1 MAHINEFAV
10 ILENSDLKQTNHKY
24 MTQEQKKFEE
34 VTLYNF
40 TSLRSPQ
47 NREKD
52 DEDMKID
59 FIYCDLLFNKKDKS
73 IIIEEVSKINGSKE
87 INSFDDL
94 YDYEDHFRKIIDF
107 GKTLNEY
114 RYKEINFYKI
124 HKELLKI
131 EYSDENIVNS
141 IKRITWKTLVRITK
155 SGGELKLKEAL
166 INILRTYHIKKNVKL
181 ISDPEYKEDIPF
193 FKRLI
198 DAQVVIPKELFPK
211 EETFF
216 FGEKY
221 NQYQIDK
228 SIVNRVVLNQEISK
242 YSYYLQKLNM
252 SVEFKGQIK
261 TNLDKKIGAKD
272 AIDSKIPTTDIF
284 KTAFYGCLFLNS
296 EIGNFILNYDE
307 FYFKNT
313 KEIKTATITINDNK
327 IEYHKSKTE
336 SLPELLFELNIDLVS
351 QIISS
356 EKNEIQIFLTI
367 ILEDDTNYDFDLILI
382 KQRQI
387 DDRIN
392 FIEYLGNKEIILN
405 DGNDYYGQAF
415 APSGYGVKQLGIIEY
430 RKVTSTISRYVP
442 AEVAKIENVMA
453 SEYRE
458 LATVKELTKEVT
470 DFESSETSNEKE
482 NETVSTDRFQMQN
495 EISKIFDQQN
505 KNSFDTKASYN
516 GGTTS
521 LDISYGTSTINS
533 KNESNKQAVTNSKEI
548 TNKAVEKIFTKVR
561 KERTVKVTEKFTES
575 SKHGFDNRGNPNH
588 VSGVYRHI
596 NAVYKNQI
604 YNYGRR
610 LLYEFAIPEPAL
622 FHRLAILEDNNLA
635 DVISKIPKHPILDKL
650 PKDYTEITRDNY
662 LFLEKLTDVTLIKLP
677 EEVKIVVNQKYF
689 DNGGRNPSSYDLFEI
704 PDATN
709 SFRKIQFPE
718 GYLAESFQLKVLN
731 CDENGNGLEYDTNA
745 PKNKGFVDFTIG
757 GTKYRVHTYDGDSNH
772 DRPFIDIINKPIEN
786 YNLNPKTLDWYLT
799 VNDVHR
805 IAFSI
810 TINIKM
816 SNNFYINWQK
826 SNYDIILKKYVEENS
841 KYLTQIKK
849 NIEENPIVDNYK
861 ETDKD
866 YIQNICLRKQC
877 ISYLISE
884 DPKNNHRLL
893 GQDMFE
899 KRQFMKT
906 LKVNMSSKLNEYTAF
921 ARFLEQAFDWNMMSY
936 SYYPFYWADKDE
948 WRLMYNLY
956 DGDADF
962 KKFLQAG
969 MARVVVSVKP
979 GFEKAIMQYMITGK
993 IWEGGEIPTY
1003 GSSMFLSIA
1012 AEMKES
1018 AEYKIEETWE
1028 TVLPTNLIALQSS
1041 GVAINQE
1048 GLPNLENSQD
1058 LGEMTDNPYKLP
1070 KRKKFLGLF

>member
-1 MAHINEFAV
+1 
-10 ILENSDLKQTNHKY
+10 

-52 DEDMKID
+52 DEDMQID
-59 FIYCDLLFNKKDKS
+59 FIYCDLLFNKKDKTVK
-73 IIIEEVSKINGSKE
+73 IDEVSKINTAKE
-87 INSFDDL
+87 INYFDDL
-94 YDYEDHFRKIIDF
+94 YKFDDHFRKIIDF
-107 GKTLNEY
+107 GKILNEY

-124 HKELLKI
+124 HKELQHI
-131 EYSDENIVNS
+131 EYSDETLVKT
-141 IKRITWKTLVRITK
+141 IKRITWKTLVSVTK
-155 SGGELKLKEAL
+155 IGGEIKLKEAL
-166 INILRTYHIKKNVKL
+166 INILRIYHIKKNVKL
-181 ISDPEYKEDIPF
+181 ISDPEYIEDIPF

-221 NQYQIDK
+221 RQYQIDN
-228 SIVNRVVLNQEISK
+228 SIVKRVSLNKEISK
-242 YSYYLQKLNM
+242 YTYYLQKLNLN
-252 SVEFKGQIK
+252 EELKGQIQRK
-261 TNLDKKIGAKD
+261 LDKKTGAKEV
-272 AIDSKIPTTDIF
+272 IDSDNPTTDIF
-284 KTAFYGCLFLNS
+284 KTIFYGSLFLNS
-296 EIGNFILNYDE
+296 EVGSFILNYDE

-313 KEIKTATITINDNK
+313 KEIKTASVTFENNK
-327 IEYHKSKTE
+327 IEYNKSKTE
-336 SLPELLFELNIDLVS
+336 NLPELLFELNGEIVS
-351 QIISS
+351 KIIAS
-356 EKNEIQIFLTI
+356 EKNEIQVSISL
-367 ILEDDTNYDFDLILI
+367 ILEDITTCDFDLILG
-382 KQRQI
+382 KQKQD

-392 FIEYLGNKEIILN
+392 VIEYFGSKEIIL
-405 DGNDYYGQAF
+405 DGKDYYGQAF
-415 APSGYGVKQLGIIEY
+415 APSGYGLKQLGILEY

-470 DFESSETSNEKE
+470 NFESSETSNEKE
-482 NETVSTDRFQMQN
+482 NETISTDRFQMQN

-533 KNESNKQAVTNSKEI
+533 KNESNKQAVTNAKEV

-561 KERTVKVTEKFTES
+561 RERTVKVTEKFTES

-622 FHRLAILEDNNLA
+622 FHKLAIMEDNNLA
-635 DVISKIPKHPILDKL
+635 DLISKIPKHPILDKS
-650 PKDYTEITRDNY
+650 PKDYNGIERNNY
-662 LFLEKLTDVTLIKLP
+662 KDLEKILEVDLIELS
-677 EEVKIVVNQKYF
+677 EEVKTVVNQQYF
-689 DNGGRNPSSYDLFEI
+689 DNGARKISYDLFEF
-704 PDATN
+704 PDSTN
-709 SFRKIQFPE
+709 PFRKIQITE
-718 GYLAESFQLKVLN
+718 GYLAESFQLKVYN
-731 CDENGNGLEYDTNA
+731 CDENGNGLEYDTIA
-745 PKNKGFVDFTIG
+745 PKNKGFIDFTIG
-757 GTKYRVHTYDGDSNH
+757 GTKYRIDTFDGQQNH
-772 DRPFIDIINKPIEN
+772 DRPFIAQIDKAIEN

-799 VNDVHR
+799 ANDVHR
-805 IAFSI
+805 IAFTI

-816 SNNFYINWQK
+816 SKEYFINWQK
-826 SNYDIILKKYVEENS
+826 ANYAIILKKYEEENT
-841 KYLTQIKK
+841 KYLLQIKK
-849 NIEENPIVDNYK
+849 IIEENPIVDKYQ
-861 ETDKD
+861 ESDKD
-866 YIQNICLRKQC
+866 YIQNICLKKQC
-877 ISYLISE
+877 ISYLISD
-884 DPKNNHRLL
+884 DPKNSHRKM
-893 GQDMFE
+893 GQEMFE
-899 KRQFMKT
+899 NRQFMKT
-906 LKVNMSSKLNEYTAF
+906 LKVSMSDKLNEYTAF

-936 SYYPFYWADKDE
+936 SYYPFYWAKEDQWK
-948 WRLMYNLY
+948 LMYNLY
-956 DGDADF
+956 DEVSDF

-969 MARVVVSVKP
+969 MARVVVSVRP
-979 GFEKAIMQYMITGK
+979 GFEKAIMQYMLTGK
-993 IWEGGEIPTY
+993 IWEGGEVPTY
-1003 GSSMFLSIA
+1003 GSSMFLSI
-1012 AEMKES
+1012 S
-1018 AEYKIEETWE
+1018 AEINEKPDYKIEDTWE

-1058 LGEMTDNPYKLP
+1058 LGEMVDNPHKLP